1 VNDFPSQG
9 ILPRAFSAGQLK
21 YEESRRRDPAR
32 GLPIRRVTTE
42 GVMISEQYLV
52 MYVSAN
58 LIALAILALAFWR
71 PRIAR
76 WIWVAIFVWAA
87 SVNTMTAA
95 RTPWEYLAYAAL
107 TPSELY
113 REFIEGW
120 FSTHI
125 QPFVLSIAVGQLII
139 AVLLARA
146 GDARRL
152 GVVGASVFLLA
163 IAPLGIGSGF
173 PFSLIAIASLV
184 VMERRRRPALAPQ
197 SPAAAFI
204 PTPSVWDRHEIVID
218 APADLVFFDAT
229 RLDLR
234 SLPLVRAIF
243 QVRAWLMGDTLE
255 PPAKPLG
262 IVADTMVLGWSLL
275 AHSPCRTIVM
285 GAAARP
291 WTRNVTFRTIPREEF
306 PAFAEPDYV
315 KIVWTLEADPIGP
328 ERTRFRTETRVEPTD
343 EKARQKF
350 FWYWMAF
357 GLGIRFIRWSML
369 RDLRRRAL
377 RHHHEWAARTIREK
391 HA

>member
-1 VNDFPSQG
+1 
-9 ILPRAFSAGQLK
+9 
-21 YEESRRRDPAR
+21 
-32 GLPIRRVTTE
+32 
-42 GVMISEQYLV
+42 MIPQDYLV
-52 MYVSAN
+52 MYLGAN
-58 LIALAILALAFWR
+58 LIAVMILALAFWK

-76 WIWVAIFVWAA
+76 WLWVAIFVWAA

-95 RTPWEYLAYAAL
+95 TEPWMYLAYGGL
-107 TPSELY
+107 TPSAWY
-113 REFIEGW
+113 RDFIHGW

-125 QPFVLSIAVGQLII
+125 PEFVLTIAVGQLIV
-139 AVLLARA
+139 AMLLSRA

-152 GVVGASVFLLA
+152 GVASAVIFLLA
-163 IAPLGIGSGF
+163 IAPLGVGSGF
-173 PFSLIAIASLV
+173 PFSLIAIASLL
-184 VMERRRRPALAPQ
+184 VMEWRLRPAAAPE
-197 SPAAAFI
+197 SPAAEFI
-204 PTPSVWDRHEIVID
+204 PRPYVHDRHEIVIA

-229 RLDLR
+229 RIDLR
-234 SLPLVRAIF
+234 SLPLVRLIF
-243 QVRAWLMGDTLE
+243 RIRGWLMGDTLE

-262 IVADTMVLGWSLL
+262 IVAETMVLGWGLL
-275 AHSPCRTIVM
+275 AHTPCRAIVM

-291 WTRNVTFRTIPREEF
+291 WTRNVTFHTIPREAF
-306 PAFAEPDYV
+306 VSFAEPDYV

-328 ERTRFRTETRVEPTD
+328 ERTRFRTETRVEATD

-350 FWYWMAF
+350 FWYWRAF